1 MEVNTAFTWLLI
13 FPLIS
18 SAVVYLA
25 GRIYTKY
32 TKHVKRINPARWLS
46 TLAIIGTGVFLYFI
60 VTNVFQTSKTHYQNF
75 GDIWF
80 RFDGISL
87 LLSLLVLIL
96 GFLVTIYSFTYIGN
110 EPGEEKFYA
119 LLVIMIGS
127 IIGLGCA
134 LDLFN
139 LWVWFELMTLSSVVL
154 VAFYKRQPAALEAGV
169 KYLVQSATGSV
180 MVVMGI
186 ALVFLKAGTLNIE
199 LIRMAISSPSPELI
213 IGGGLMVIGF
223 GVKIAMVPLHT
234 WLPDAH
240 SQAPSG
246 ISAMLSGIVIE
257 VGLIALIRALGPLAL
272 AGDRWGIIL
281 IGFGLLN
288 ILVGNL
294 IALRQK
300 EVKRLLAYSSLSHVG
315 FMLLGFG
322 ALISYNSLLAGMGSV
337 FHLVTHG
344 FMKSLAFLAAG
355 VFLFN
360 FRIKKGNH
368 DPLLLEDLNGVSKKY
383 PFTAFA
389 FSVSLLSLG
398 GIPPL
403 AGFMSK
409 WQILAGLA
417 QTQDVFLIVVVV
429 FAAIMSVLSLAY
441 YTPMIN
447 RMYRKETSQVVL
459 DGDPVTIWMY
469 IPIALLTL
477 ATIVLGILPSLLY
490 WLTGP
495 AAYSVYVFFGQ

>member
-25 GRIYTKY
+25 GRIYSKY
-32 TKHVKRINPARWLS
+32 TKHERRINPARWLS
-46 TLAIIGTGVFLYFI
+46 ALALIGTSVFLFHI
-60 VTNVFQTSKTHYQNF
+60 VKNVFQTSQTHYQNY

-110 EPGEEKFYA
+110 EPGEEKFYS

-180 MVVMGI
+180 MVVLGI

-199 LIRMAISSPSPELI
+199 LIRMSISAPSPELI
-213 IGGGLMVIGF
+213 IGGALMIIGF

-257 VGLIALIRALGPLAL
+257 VGLIALLRALGPLAL
-272 AGDRWGIIL
+272 AGDRWGILL

-344 FMKSLAFLAAG
+344 FMKGLAFLAAG
-355 VFLFN
+355 VFLYN

-368 DPLLLEDLNGVSKKY
+368 DPLIIDDLNGVSKKY

-389 FSVSLLSLG
+389 FSVALLSLG

-417 QTQDVFLIVVVV
+417 QTQDVFLIVVVA
-429 FAAIMSVLSLAY
+429 FAAIMSVLSLGY

-447 RMYRKETSQVVL
+447 RMYRKEVSQSVL
-459 DGDPVTIWMY
+459 ESDPVAIWMY

-477 ATIVLGILPSLLY
+477 GTIVLGVVPSLLY

-495 AAYSVYVFFGQ
+495 AAYSIYVFFGQ